1 MKIGDNV
8 LKHLVCEL
16 ALIIWL
22 LFLLSSSQAPH
33 LVSLA
38 LIHLLNRPVGV
49 SSGPLVASWSSPGW
63 VVSLISCQ
71 SPLSP
76 PQRPT
81 NPPSAFRP
89 SSLPPIS
96 LNKPNYSKIV
106 SCLEPSLFLSP
117 PSHPSGLGDIW
128 EAQHVSLD

>member
-49 SSGPLVASWSSPGW
+49 SSGPLLLPAGHLLVGLCHSFLADPRSALHSGPQTHPQPSD
-63 VVSLISCQ
+63 
-71 SPLSP
+71 P
-76 PQRPT
+76 P
-81 NPPSAFRP
+81 A
-89 SSLPPIS
+89 SLPFP
-96 LNKPNYSKIV
+96 
-106 SCLEPSLFLSP
+106 
-117 PSHPSGLGDIW
+117 
-128 EAQHVSLD
+128 